1 MNVCLFWM
9 SFVLSDSQNN
19 DNDNAFWA
27 KLLKTFKQY
36 FSKKI
41 YQRNT
46 GKKTNTNKA
55 RNNFPFF
62 GICLVSKQT
71 KPKFCIFRIL
81 IPK

>member
-46 GKKTNTNKA
+46 GKKQTQIKQGIIFHFLEFVWYPNK
-55 RNNFPFF
+55 RNPNFVFLEF
-62 GICLVSKQT
+62 
-71 KPKFCIFRIL
+71 
-81 IPK
+81 